1 MQRAASASLIA
12 PWGPWTPVIDAGEC
26 RCQLRCLG
34 GLVAV
39 YRGTADPL
47 IDILRDAEADQAVL
61 QHAAVLFDQLPS
73 LVARRVVSTFGAVN
87 YRRRAR

>member
-34 GLVAV
+34 GLVAA
-39 YRGTADPL
+39 YRGSADPL
-47 IDILRDAEADQAVL
+47 IDALRAAENDPDVL
-61 QHAAVLFDQLPS
+61 QHAAVLFDQVPT
-73 LVARRVVSTFGAVN
+73 LVARRIVSTFGAVN
-87 YRRRAR
+87 LRRRAP